1 MWFTFLSFSYQ
12 NPKRT
17 AVVSVSAGL
26 LEKKKQFLCGII
38 TQISVSLANEHDEG
52 VTTSIS
58 PWKFLLKLYKATEYS
73 SCSSFP

>member
-26 LEKKKQFLCGII
+26 LEKKNSF
-38 TQISVSLANEHDEG
+38 SVES
-52 VTTSIS
+52 
-58 PWKFLLKLYKATEYS
+58 
-73 SCSSFP
+73 